1 MSATERAVATGRFE
15 RRGSGDT
22 LRRRAARGTV
32 INVVFLIA
40 VNLIGFLKGYAIA
53 AFLAPAEFGIWG
65 LLTITLGTLLW
76 LGQIGVND
84 KYIQQEHEDQEAAFQ
99 TAFTIQAMVCA
110 AFFLLIL
117 IAMPLFALAY
127 GNSDIVLPGFVLALG
142 MPAIALMT
150 PMWTYHRK
158 MEYAK
163 QRMLQAINPLVAA
176 AATIALAVAGFGYW
190 ALVIGTLLGSYAA
203 AAAAVNASPYRLRF
217 RYERGSLSEY
227 ASFSWPLLAQSAT
240 AVLAAQVAILVA
252 QRSLG
257 TAAVGAI
264 ALASSLTV
272 YANQVDDIVVHAIYP
287 AVCAVKDRTD
297 LLFETFTKSNRMALL
312 WAVPIGTG
320 LALFAAD
327 LVHYVIG
334 DKWQFAVFLIQV
346 LAVTTALY
354 QIGFNWGVFYRA
366 RGETR
371 PIAIVGVVAL
381 ITTCAIVV
389 PLTISDGLDGY
400 AIGTAIGAGV
410 AVVLRSWYLSRLF
423 PAFRVLTHSA
433 RAIAPTLPAL
443 AAVLLMRAAEPSRS
457 LTSVVVE
464 VAVFVALTAAGTLL
478 SERAL
483 VREFVAY
490 FRRRSAPAVGASAG

>member
-1 MSATERAVATGRFE
+1 MTSIF
-15 RRGSGDT
+15 
-22 LRRRAARGTV
+22 TV
-32 INVVFLIA
+32 IVALAIP
-40 VNLIGFLKGYAIA
+40 LIG
-53 AFLAPAEFGIWG
+53 
-65 LLTITLGTLLW
+65 
-76 LGQIGVND
+76 
-84 KYIQQEHEDQEAAFQ
+84 
-99 TAFTIQAMVCA
+99 
-110 AFFLLIL
+110 
-117 IAMPLFALAY
+117 LAY
-127 GNSDIVLPGFVLALG
+127 GQWKIVAPALVMLLACPAVVLQ
-142 MPAIALMT
+142 T
-150 PMWTYHRK
+150 PVWVHYRS
-158 MEYAK
+158 MEFAK
-163 QRMLQAINPLVAA
+163 QRTLQAIDPVLGFVVMV
-176 AATIALAVAGFGYW
+176 ALAVAGFGYW
-190 ALVIGTLLGSYAA
+190 ALVAGTLLGSYAA
-203 AAAAVNASPYRLRF
+203 AAAAVKASPYKLRF
-217 RYERGSLSEY
+217 RYERGSLNEY
-227 ASFSWPLLAQSAT
+227 VSFSWPLLAQSAT

-320 LALFAAD
+320 LALFAGD

-381 ITTCAIVV
+381 VTTCAIVV
-389 PLTISDGLDGY
+389 PLTISDGLHGY

-457 LTSVVVE
+457 ATSVIVE
-464 VAVFVALTAAGTLL
+464 AVVFVAVTAAGTLL

-483 VREFVAY
+483 VREFFAY
-490 FRRRSAPAVGASAG
+490 FRRRNAPAIGASAG